1 MKKNRINLLV
11 SREDYQKY
19 ENLFEQSKLSVAV
32 LTVILFILFISFY
45 LILKNKF
52 NLYENMNLQKKTYLQ
67 LLTERRAD
75 EAKINYIQ
83 KKYLDLKTFLKD
95 DAASVPYYQLLSDAI
110 KDSST
115 LLTINSSE
123 SASLKSFEINKERLA
138 SFTISFSAFDKL
150 MDFLKFAESQ
160 TFINNFENISLKNF
174 VVIGDKEKK
183 QSYELSFDG
192 KFIPIKLDL
201 NNEK

>member
-19 ENLFEQSKLSVAV
+19 ENYFEQLKLSAAV
-32 LTVILFILFISFY
+32 LTVILFILFIFFY
-45 LILKNKF
+45 LVLKNKF

-67 LLTERRAD
+67 LLTERRTD

-95 DAASVPYYQLLSDAI
+95 DAASAPYFELLSDAI
-110 KDSST
+110 SD
-115 LLTINSSE
+115 SSE
-123 SASLKSFEINKERLA
+123 SASLKSFEVNKNRIT

-160 TFINNFENISLKNF
+160 DFIKNFENISLKNF
-174 VVIGDKEKK
+174 VIIGDKEKK
-183 QSYELSFDG
+183 ESYELSFSG
-192 KFIPIKLDL
+192 KFIPIKAASV
-201 NNEK
+201 NNMTSIF